1 MRDHTQRTGR
11 SMSPGRPN
19 DGGATWCVVALT
31 AWLVLASTSGSAQ
44 APLCPRPGLARLA
57 SLVGTWTVDWKYKL
71 GDQMLAVDRA
81 TATIEV
87 GTAGCSVQ
95 ENLDG
100 TLYGKHLAIT
110 KLIAAP
116 TTDSLQLAYVDSD
129 HGGVLLFG
137 GSVHSDTIRLE
148 WSRDLGTRRLLV
160 RHEYTVVGPTAFSTK
175 TVMSPNSGQDWI
187 VVQRAE
193 YRRNR

>member
-1 MRDHTQRTGR
+1 
-11 SMSPGRPN
+11 MSTGRPN
-19 DGGATWCVVALT
+19 DSGATWCVVALT
-31 AWLVLASTSGSAQ
+31 ASLVLVATSGSAQ
-44 APLCPRPGLARLA
+44 APSCPRPALARLA
-57 SLVGTWTVDWKYKL
+57 GLVGTWTVDWKYRL
-71 GDQMLAVDRA
+71 GDEMLTVHRA

-87 GTAGCSVQ
+87 GTAGCSVR
-95 ENLDG
+95 ESLDG
-100 TLYGKHLAIT
+100 TLSGKHLAIT

-116 TTDSLQLAYVDSD
+116 TADSLQLAYVDSD

-148 WSRDLGTRRLLV
+148 WSRDLGTRHLLV
-160 RHEYTVVGPTAFSTK
+160 RHEYTALGPRAFSTK

-193 YRRNR
+193 YRRTP

>member
-1 MRDHTQRTGR
+1 MSRGRLNSGRTTR
-11 SMSPGRPN
+11 
-19 DGGATWCVVALT
+19 CVVALT
-31 AWLVLASTSGSAQ
+31 AWLVLASTLGSAQ
-44 APLCPRPGLARLA
+44 APSCPRPVLARLS
-57 SLVGTWTVDWKYKL
+57 SLAGTWTVDWRYKL
-71 GDQMLAVDRA
+71 GDEMLVVDRA
-81 TATIEV
+81 TATIEI
-87 GTAGCSVQ
+87 GTAGCSVR
-95 ENLDG
+95 ESLDG
-100 TLYGKHLAIT
+100 TLHGKHLSIT

-116 TTDSLQLAYVDSD
+116 TADSLQLAYVDSD

-137 GSVHSDTIRLE
+137 GRVHGDTIRLE

-160 RHEYTVVGPTAFSTK
+160 RHEFTALSRTTFSTK